1 VPYLY
6 PNKSCDFTDKRVLDR
21 VKKPWSAEKNRSG
34 TIDL

>member
-6 PNKSCDFTDKRVLDR
+6 PNKACDFSDKRVTERL
-21 VKKPWSAEKNRSG
+21 KKPWSEEKNRSG